1 MSKHLMQVDATY
13 KDWLQS
19 LGQRWQRSQIKAAV
33 KVNSELLRF
42 NWALGRDIAARRME
56 ARYGSGFYQRL
67 SRDLQQLLSGA
78 RSFSVNN
85 LRYMR
90 HFYEMYPSAHGG
102 LSRLGEASVENDQ
115 QLAGNA
121 LPNFQQPA
129 GDLERA
135 DGVVSNQQLIDD
147 LRDGIIFSIPWGH
160 HMLLIDRFRGQPETA
175 LFYVRKTLENNW
187 SRAVLL
193 NFLDTGLH
201 LRQGQAVSNFA
212 LTLPAP
218 HSDLAQA
225 ITRDPYTFDFLAIRE
240 RYDER
245 ELKDAILANAEKFL
259 LELSNGFA
267 FLGRE
272 VRLQVGST
280 EKFLDLLFYNVRL
293 HCYVVVEVKATE
305 FDASY
310 AGQLGAYVVAVNHQL
325 KTEQDNPTIG
335 LLICKGMDRVEAQ
348 YALESSSQPLGI
360 SSYQLSKLVP
370 EAFKGSLPTIEEIEA
385 GFSSVDNAECAP

>member
-67 SRDLQQLLSGA
+67 SRDLQQLLPGA

-259 LELSNGFA
+259 LELGNGFA